1 MVTRPG
7 SPSVCFLALERDYF
21 APGLTLADV
30 AQFRWPVVTGQT
42 PEVLEGE
49 KPEAIARKSGYWR
62 REAGCILHR
71 GEGEHYCWERSAIED
86 LYQAEGGDLGN
97 IKKGPI
103 PVAKLRALDARLLD
117 EWKKQL
123 VFLAKVRSLYVSCEA
138 KIAERGQE
146 FARRYAE
153 LHSATWE
160 AVDEVVGLPPPE
172 DVGLEFLRMV
182 PPPATFR
189 GAAAAELGPK
199 VLVDFPPRTVL
210 PRHIARWIAEKLPV
224 FSGLD
229 WTQFY
234 CLYHKG
240 RPDIQQTRLLVERQ
254 RLTVLATTLPQCF
267 REGRISIPMQWRALI
282 RYEGWPFKGNTK
294 SGVNQVLALAL
305 GMGDQHGRARD
316 YEVANTNVLWA
327 AATSLAWEEKL
338 NDITPEGTYIALFST
353 NNCHR
358 EKTSNRVACATRSC
372 RHGARRTT
380 RRSRIR
386 DTCGTKDFRR

>member
-1 MVTRPG
+1 
-7 SPSVCFLALERDYF
+7 
-21 APGLTLADV
+21 
-30 AQFRWPVVTGQT
+30 
-42 PEVLEGE
+42 
-49 KPEAIARKSGYWR
+49 
-62 REAGCILHR
+62 
-71 GEGEHYCWERSAIED
+71 
-86 LYQAEGGDLGN
+86 
-97 IKKGPI
+97 
-103 PVAKLRALDARLLD
+103 
-117 EWKKQL
+117 
-123 VFLAKVRSLYVSCEA
+123 
-138 KIAERGQE
+138 
-146 FARRYAE
+146 
-153 LHSATWE
+153 
-160 AVDEVVGLPPPE
+160 
-172 DVGLEFLRMV
+172 MV

-189 GAAAAELGPK
+189 GAAAAELGLK
-199 VLVDFPPRTVL
+199 VLADFPPRTVL
-210 PRHIARWIAEKLPV
+210 PRHITRWIAERLPG

-294 SGVNQVLALAL
+294 SGVNQVLAIAL

-358 EKTSNRVACATRSC
+358 GKTSNRVACATRSC